1 MYVKVYQYP
10 NKCVDETSIVKAPIQ
25 ASLMSAEV
33 GNLSLDLLSLN
44 VRGIRS
50 NGKRMTIF
58 NWLNTHTSDQAIIF
72 LQETHSEQSDENSWA
87 TQFSCEKIFYS
98 HGQRNARGVLIG
110 VRKNLDFRLE
120 DIHSDNE
127 RRFLIL
133 KCINQDTPFLLVNIY
148 NVNYE
153 HEQVKVLQTIK
164 SLIYELDEEHDYKVI
179 AGGDFN
185 FIQDTVLDSDGGSP
199 SLNTT
204 SIAELAQLQDS
215 RDLIDIWRIR
225 NPYTRR
231 FTFRQKTTLIQR
243 RLDYFL
249 ISDILQENVKNVEV
263 MPAICT
269 DHSSIMLRFSNLEKY
284 SRGSSYWKFN
294 NALLSDTVY
303 INSMKEKIDEF
314 CRINFFPDD
323 PRLNWEF
330 VKFKIKEFTRKYS
343 SEKKKKDVAERSDLE
358 RKFKNLS
365 HIINANSSVE
375 TRKEYEDCKNRLESF
390 SDNITKGLILRSK
403 AEWYEKGEKSNKY
416 FYNLEK

>member
-1 MYVKVYQYP
+1 
-10 NKCVDETSIVKAPIQ
+10 
-25 ASLMSAEV
+25 MSVEV
-33 GNLSLDLLSLN
+33 GNLLFDLLSLN

-72 LQETHSEQSDENSWA
+72 LQETHSERSDQNLWT
-87 TQFSCEKIFYS
+87 TQFGCEKIFYS

-110 VRKNLDFRLE
+110 VRKNLDFKLE
-120 DIHSDNE
+120 DIRPDDE
-127 RRFLIL
+127 GRFLIL
-133 KCINQDTPFLLVNIY
+133 KCIIQDTPFLLVNIY
-148 NVNYE
+148 NANYE

-164 SLIYELDEEHDYKVI
+164 SLIYELDAEHDYKVI

-215 RDLIDIWRIR
+215 RNLIDIWRIR

-231 FTFRQKTTLIQR
+231 FTFRQKTPLIQR

-249 ISDILQENVKNVEV
+249 ITDILQENVKNVDV
-263 MPAICT
+263 IPAICT
-269 DHSSIMLRFSNLEKY
+269 DHSSIMLRFPNLEKY
-284 SRGSSYWKFN
+284 NRGPSYWKFN
-294 NALLSDTVY
+294 NALLSDTMY

-314 CRINFFPDD
+314 CRMNFFRDD
-323 PRLNWEF
+323 PRLNWELM
-330 VKFKIKEFTRKYS
+330 KFKIKEFTRKYS

-358 RKFKNLS
+358 RKLKNLS
-365 HIINANSSVE
+365 HILNTNSSDE
-375 TRKEYEDCKNRLESF
+375 TRKEYEDCK
-390 SDNITKGLILRSK
+390 
-403 AEWYEKGEKSNKY
+403 
-416 FYNLEK
+416 